1 VLIAAK
7 IDEKVGALTIRAM
20 ALLLSIPEHKVSQQ
34 TRRPER
40 KVRLDFPMA
49 YRDPDP
55 NPIGL
60 FSPARLH
67 MTVL

>member
-1 VLIAAK
+1 MRNGRP
-7 IDEKVGALTIRAM
+7 EIRVM
-20 ALLLSIPEHKVSQQ
+20 ALLSAIPDHEVSQQ

-67 MTVL
+67 MKVL